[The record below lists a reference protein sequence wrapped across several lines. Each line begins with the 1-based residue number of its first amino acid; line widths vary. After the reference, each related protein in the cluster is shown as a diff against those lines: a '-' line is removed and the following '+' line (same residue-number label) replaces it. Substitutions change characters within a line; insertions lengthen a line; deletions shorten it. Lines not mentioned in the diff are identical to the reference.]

1 MMPRNIAATTVAI
14 LLLSPAST
22 AWPTG
27 LASIPVSLTV
37 QETCVIQSVDAAI
50 TVANQP
56 AVACL
61 HGAPFQISQAALDPA
76 APGEAGRDQAQPV
89 EFVATHDAQRTVWMI
104 NF

>member
-1 MMPRNIAATTVAI
+1 MMPRNIAAMSVAI
-14 LLLSPAST
+14 LLAAPASN
-22 AWPTG
+22 AWPAG

-37 QETCVIQSVDAAI
+37 QETCVIRSVDAAI

-61 HGAPFQISQAALDPA
+61 HGAPFQISQVALDPG
-76 APGEAGRDQAQPV
+76 APGGTGPDQAQPA
-89 EFVATHDAQRTVWMI
+89 EFVATHDVQRTVWMI

>member
-1 MMPRNIAATTVAI
+1 MMSRKVTVTVVAI
-14 LLLSPAST
+14 LLAAPAAQAS
-22 AWPTG
+22 PTG

-50 TVANQP
+50 TVASQP

-61 HGAPFQISQAALDPA
+61 HGAPFQVSQVAFDPT
-76 APGEAGRDQAQPV
+76 APGETGWNQVQPV
-89 EFVATHDAQRTVWMI
+89 EFITAHDAQQTVWTV

>member
-1 MMPRNIAATTVAI
+1 MMSRNVAATLVAI
-14 LLLSPAST
+14 LLATPASE
-22 AWPTG
+22 ALPAG

-61 HGAPFQISQAALDPA
+61 HGAPFQVSQAAFDPTV
-76 APGEAGRDQAQPV
+76 PGDAGRAQAQPV
-89 EFVATHDAQRTVWMI
+89 EFVATHDAQQTVWTV

>member
-1 MMPRNIAATTVAI
+1 MMSRNVTAAVVAI
-14 LLLSPAST
+14 LLAAPAAQAS
-22 AWPTG
+22 PTG

-61 HGAPFQISQAALDPA
+61 HGAPFQVSQAAFDPTA
-76 APGEAGRDQAQPV
+76 SGETGRNQAQPV
-89 EFVATHDAQRTVWMI
+89 EFITAHDAQQTVWI
-104 NF
+104 VNF

>member
-1 MMPRNIAATTVAI
+1 MMPRNTATTLAAI
-14 LLLSPAST
+14 LLAVPASK
-22 AWPTG
+22 ACPTE

-56 AVACL
+56 AVSCL
-61 HGAPFQISQAALDPA
+61 HGAPFQISQVAFDPA
-76 APGEAGRDQAQPV
+76 APDEATRNQAQPV
-89 EFVATHDAQRTVWMI
+89 QFVAAHGARQTIWTI

>member
-1 MMPRNIAATTVAI
+1 MTPRNITATLVAI
-14 LLLSPAST
+14 LLASPASN

-37 QETCVIQSVDAAI
+37 QETCVIQSVDEAI
-50 TVANQP
+50 TAANQP

-61 HGAPFQISQAALDPA
+61 HGAPFQISQVASDPA
-76 APGEAGRDQAQPV
+76 APGETNRDPAQPV
-89 EFVATHDAQRTVWMI
+89 EFVATHDAQQTVWMI